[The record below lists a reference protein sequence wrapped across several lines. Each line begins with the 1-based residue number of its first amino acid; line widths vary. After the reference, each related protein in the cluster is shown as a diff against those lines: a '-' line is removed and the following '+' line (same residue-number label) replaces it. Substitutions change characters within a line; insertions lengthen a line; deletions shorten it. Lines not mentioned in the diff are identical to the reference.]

1 MKNIKKKFLLF
12 YLCLCCLDNYKLL
25 AKASE
30 IPTTIDSRIKT
41 IVFNPNEVIELTF
54 HYGFQSF
61 IEIEEDEEI
70 KIISLGESF
79 PWKIT
84 PVGKRIF
91 IRPTQINANTN
102 MTIITSKRTY
112 MFQLKSDSY
121 EGKGDEELIY
131 SVRFFYPDDN
141 IKLPNA
147 NGLKYSDFK
156 NLGDKSQKELDST
169 LNNFKKG
176 TILNFDYSMTTNN
189 KIKKIKLLKAFDDS
203 INTYFEFSDKINL
216 PAIYVVD
223 INGKETNVKYIFDGS
238 YVVVT
243 GVHMQFSM
251 RITDEILCVFNNSML
266 F

>member
-1 MKNIKKKFLLF
+1 MEIMKVGKFFLLF
-12 YLCLCCLDNYKLL
+12 YLIIGCFNGVSIL
-25 AKASE
+25 AKTNE

-41 IVFNPNEVIELTF
+41 IVYNPNEVVELTF

-61 IEIEEDEEI
+61 IEIEEDEQI

-91 IRPTQINANTN
+91 IRPIQINANTN

-131 SVRFFYPDDN
+131 SVRFFYPDESV
-141 IKLPNA
+141 KLPNA
-147 NGLKYSDFK
+147 GGLKYSDFT
-156 NLGDKSQKELDST
+156 NLGDKSQDELDSV

-176 TILNFDYSMTTNN
+176 TILNFDYSMTT
-189 KIKKIKLLKAFDDS
+189 KSKKIKLLKAFDDG
-203 INTYFEFSDKINL
+203 INTYFEFSDKINI
-216 PAIYVVD
+216 PAIYVVNV
-223 INGKETNVKYIFDGS
+223 NGEETNVKYIFDGP

-251 RITDEILCVFNNSML
+251 RILDDILCIFNNSML